1 MAVTSKVKVCRNGC
15 ESDLSAMFYK
25 HMSVLVVEGQT
36 DTYEHHTNARIVL
49 SVRGSP
55 LFTT

>member
-36 DTYEHHTNARIVL
+36 DTYEHHTI
-49 SVRGSP
+49 
-55 LFTT
+55 FCEMQE